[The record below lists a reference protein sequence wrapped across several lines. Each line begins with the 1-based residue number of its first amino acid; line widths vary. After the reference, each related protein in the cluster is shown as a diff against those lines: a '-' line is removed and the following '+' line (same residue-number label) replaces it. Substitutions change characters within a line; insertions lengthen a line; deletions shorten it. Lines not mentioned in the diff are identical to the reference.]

1 MSRIRRLLFA
11 FIGCI
16 TLTQPVWA
24 IQQPWNMPYPD
35 KEATA
40 NILYSGFSQTPKHFD
55 PARSYSEDEYGFIMQ
70 IYEPPLQYRLQTEPY
85 ELEPL
90 TAAKM
95 PTIEYVDAQLQET
108 SDTSKV
114 VYTIYTIDIQP
125 GIYYQ
130 PHPALTGKRELIAD
144 DYVYQIKRLAHPA
157 LSSPILG
164 LMGNYIVGL
173 DDFSKTLNH
182 QYESQN
188 KAFLNL
194 NQFELK
200 GATVL
205 SRYQYQM
212 MIKGKEPHFI
222 YWLAMPFFAPVPP
235 EADVYYAQDHRAE
248 QNISL
253 DTGPIGTGPYYLSVF
268 HPQRDIQLKRN
279 PNFHEEY
286 FPGKPH
292 TEEYR
297 LPFID
302 EIHFSLE
309 KESIPLWIK
318 FLQGYYD
325 FSGIS
330 SDNFDQVV
338 QFSDVGLM
346 GLSEDF
352 EQKGLYLTE
361 TTPPGIFYIG
371 FNMIDDVVGGDT
383 MEQRALRQAI
393 ALAID
398 IEEYILI
405 FLNGRGLPAQSP
417 IPPGLFGYD
426 DGETGINP
434 VVYQWENNHAERRSI
449 SEAKVLLAKA
459 GYPNGRDK
467 KTGMPLTLHFDTV
480 SSGGGDDKAFY
491 TWLTEQFEKLDITL
505 DVRAT
510 DYNRFQDKMSKG
522 NTQIYFWGWNADYP
536 DPENF
541 FLCLYG
547 PNSMIKSNGENTSN
561 YNNPQFNELY
571 LKMRSMDSTPERLK
585 VIQSM
590 NHLLQ
595 QDTPWVFGFYPK
607 DLTLSQQWNNVLP
620 VNAMINNGLK
630 YRAIDPVLRAKL
642 RTQWNQPILSPL
654 WWVLLLTIISLLPA
668 GVTYWHKQHKPAKRS
683 SSSPL

>member
-1 MSRIRRLLFA
+1 
-11 FIGCI
+11 
-16 TLTQPVWA
+16 
-24 IQQPWNMPYPD
+24 
-35 KEATA
+35 
-40 NILYSGFSQTPKHFD
+40 
-55 PARSYSEDEYGFIMQ
+55 
-70 IYEPPLQYRLQTEPY
+70 
-85 ELEPL
+85 
-90 TAAKM
+90 
-95 PTIEYVDAQLQET
+95 
-108 SDTSKV
+108 
-114 VYTIYTIDIQP
+114 
-125 GIYYQ
+125 
-130 PHPALTGKRELIAD
+130 
-144 DYVYQIKRLAHPA
+144 
-157 LSSPILG
+157 
-164 LMGNYIVGL
+164 
-173 DDFSKTLNH
+173 
-182 QYESQN
+182 
-188 KAFLNL
+188 
-194 NQFELK
+194 
-200 GATVL
+200 
-205 SRYQYQM
+205 
-212 MIKGKEPHFI
+212 
-222 YWLAMPFFAPVPP
+222 
-235 EADVYYAQDHRAE
+235 
-248 QNISL
+248 
-253 DTGPIGTGPYYLSVF
+253 
-268 HPQRDIQLKRN
+268 
-279 PNFHEEY
+279 
-286 FPGKPH
+286 
-292 TEEYR
+292 
-297 LPFID
+297 
-302 EIHFSLE
+302 
-309 KESIPLWIK
+309 
-318 FLQGYYD
+318 
-325 FSGIS
+325 
-330 SDNFDQVV
+330 
-338 QFSDVGLM
+338 
-346 GLSEDF
+346 
-352 EQKGLYLTE
+352 
-361 TTPPGIFYIG
+361 
-371 FNMIDDVVGGDT
+371 MIDDVVGGDT

-668 GVTYWHKQHKPAKRS
+668 GVTYWHKGGAGGIYVMTR
-683 SSSPL
+683 